1 MLTGCAFSENMNQDK
16 KNRLEIWMG
25 ITSFYFLCF
34 FAVMLILYYIIPVKL
49 QWVLLLVCS
58 VAYYLLSG
66 NALLIL
72 YPAASVTACYVGI
85 RMLSALPGEEV
96 QKRRGILIMTI
107 LLNVG
112 ILVVLK
118 YVNFGIYTID
128 GIARLFG
135 SSDELIRSVDFLVP
149 LGVSFYTF
157 SLLGYVI
164 DVYYGI
170 AKPQGN
176 YLKLMLYGMYFPV
189 IISGPILKYREHG
202 EQFFEAHRFDYC
214 QVTRGLQRMLWGFFK
229 KLVIAERLGMLVNT
243 VYGGYENYPGAY
255 IWFATVCYAFQLY
268 TDFSGCMDIVLG
280 MSESLGIILP
290 ENFQTPFFS
299 KSVAEYWRRWHIT
312 LGVWMKEYVF
322 YPLLRSPFFTKLN
335 KKWRERFGKKK
346 GKQYAT
352 FAAMFM
358 LWLTVGIWHGGDWKF
373 VIGSGL
379 LHWFYIVMEEV
390 LAPLCG
396 SFLIRCRIDP
406 DGRAV
411 NLLRIL
417 RTFLLVCIGD
427 LFFRAESVKDAF
439 AMLRSAVSVW
449 NPAVLWNG
457 SLFELGLDWMEMAI
471 AFLALVLLYMVSWL
485 QQKDSVRNLISAKA
499 LPMRWLLWYALLFGV
514 ILFGCYGPGYSAT
527 EFIYQ
532 GF

>member
-1 MLTGCAFSENMNQDK
+1 
-16 KNRLEIWMG
+16 MG

-34 FAVMLILYYIIPVKL
+34 FAVILILYYLIPGSM
-49 QWVLLLVCS
+49 QWGLLLVCS
-58 VAYYLLSG
+58 IAYYLLSG
-66 NALLIL
+66 NGMLIV
-72 YPAASVTACYVGI
+72 YPLVSVTACYAGI
-85 RMLSALPGEEV
+85 RMLSAVPEQEG
-96 QKRRGILIMTI
+96 KRRRNILILTI
-107 LLNVG
+107 MVNVG

-135 SSDELIRSVDFLVP
+135 SSEELVRGVDFLIP

-157 SLLGYVI
+157 SLLGYVV

-176 YLKLMLYGMYFPV
+176 YFKLMLYGMYFPV
-189 IISGPILKYREHG
+189 ILSGPILKYREHG
-202 EQFFEAHRFDYC
+202 EQFFVPHAFDYRR
-214 QVTRGLQRMLWGFFK
+214 VTRGLQRMAWGFFK
-229 KLVIAERLGMLVNT
+229 KLVIAERLGILVDT
-243 VYGGYENYPGAY
+243 VYGEYTEYPGAF
-255 IWFATVCYAFQLY
+255 IWIATACYAFQLY

-280 MSESLGIILP
+280 MSESLGILLP
-290 ENFQTPFFS
+290 ENFQTPFFAGS
-299 KSVAEYWRRWHIT
+299 IAEYWRRWHIT

-322 YPLLRSPFFTKLN
+322 YPVLRTKFFTNLN
-335 KKWRERFGKKK
+335 KSWKARFGKKK

-390 LAPLCG
+390 LASPCARLMEKCHINPKG
-396 SFLIRCRIDP
+396 KGIGAVRI
-406 DGRAV
+406 V
-411 NLLRIL
+411 
-417 RTFLLVCIGD
+417 RTFFLVCIGD
-427 LFFRAESVKDAF
+427 LFFRAASVQDAF
-439 AMLRSAVSVW
+439 AMLKYAVSVR
-449 NPAVLWNG
+449 NPSVLWNG
-457 SLFELGLDWMEMAI
+457 ALLGLGLDLVEIGI
-471 AFLALVLLYMVSWL
+471 AAGALMILYVVSLL
-485 QQKDSVRNLISAKA
+485 QTKGSVRDRIAGRV
-499 LPMRWLLWYALLFGV
+499 LPIRWIIWYALLFAV
-514 ILFGCYGPGYSAT
+514 ILFGCYGPGYSAG